1 MLKVLVMEKGG
12 KEQEFN
18 FDSEQI
24 SLGRV
29 RGNDVVLAKPNISKR
44 HALIRVVDGK
54 LYIEDLK
61 STNGTLLNGRRI
73 SGARPFEAKDQIQIG
88 DFAITAL
95 LAPAGGVLKPATAA
109 PKEFESEITDTISIQ
124 AIPDLGPEPIVVEDF
139 DVMLDVEVIDD
150 DDEPSQIDLPP
161 VLPSELLEPV
171 VVEQKPPMPVV
182 EPPTP
187 IIRKAKPEPRVMPA
201 PKPVPIYQP
210 PQDSAPRRVLPLVA
224 DVGINDEYQMALKLV
239 SERAQE
245 LVFATTNPLQTDFD
259 DREWQS
265 LSDSVMKLIDRLRRE
280 NLFPASVDP
289 FPLTQDIL
297 FEFVGLG
304 PLEELLADNSV
315 KTITVYGPSK
325 IFVTRKDGVHQL
337 AKIFS
342 GLATLNRVVL
352 KLINL
357 AGGQKTVDPTFE
369 GRLPDGSSIL
379 IMGYPLCDHDLSI
392 VINRPVVT
400 GDTLDDL
407 LTQGRISKAALDA
420 INEATSKHRSILV
433 IGCKRGGQSPFIS
446 AVLKSLK
453 REERLVLLEERR
465 DLLTNQPN
473 VVSLNR
479 SVVRLMEDKV
489 IPLITRLDGSFVV
502 MPDLTTSDVRLL
514 VGLALSGQGGVISSM
529 VSDSWQSSI
538 SKLTSILQFQSPH
551 MDAES
556 AKRFVGDAVNCVI
569 QLEPND
575 KREFLVK
582 QVVSLDGSKPV
593 VIS

>member
-1 MLKVLVMEKGG
+1 
-12 KEQEFN
+12 
-18 FDSEQI
+18 
-24 SLGRV
+24 
-29 RGNDVVLAKPNISKR
+29 
-44 HALIRVVDGK
+44 
-54 LYIEDLK
+54 
-61 STNGTLLNGRRI
+61 
-73 SGARPFEAKDQIQIG
+73 
-88 DFAITAL
+88 
-95 LAPAGGVLKPATAA
+95 
-109 PKEFESEITDTISIQ
+109 
-124 AIPDLGPEPIVVEDF
+124 
-139 DVMLDVEVIDD
+139 MLDVEVIDD

-187 IIRKAKPEPRVMPA
+187 IVSKVKPEPRVMPA
-201 PKPVPIYQP
+201 PKPAPIYQP
-210 PQDSAPRRVLPLVA
+210 PQDSIPRRVLPLVA

-357 AGGQKTVDPTFE
+357 AWSE
-369 GRLPDGSSIL
+369 
-379 IMGYPLCDHDLSI
+379 
-392 VINRPVVT
+392 NR
-400 GDTLDDL
+400 
-407 LTQGRISKAALDA
+407 
-420 INEATSKHRSILV
+420 
-433 IGCKRGGQSPFIS
+433 
-446 AVLKSLK
+446 
-453 REERLVLLEERR
+453 
-465 DLLTNQPN
+465 
-473 VVSLNR
+473 
-479 SVVRLMEDKV
+479 
-489 IPLITRLDGSFVV
+489 
-502 MPDLTTSDVRLL
+502 
-514 VGLALSGQGGVISSM
+514 
-529 VSDSWQSSI
+529 
-538 SKLTSILQFQSPH
+538 
-551 MDAES
+551 
-556 AKRFVGDAVNCVI
+556 
-569 QLEPND
+569 
-575 KREFLVK
+575 
-582 QVVSLDGSKPV
+582 
-593 VIS
+593 